1 MSCRELRSIGSYL
14 HNMLEQR
21 VGKWKQRATYGL
33 DSEVWSSAQSRQVP
47 KQEQLEGFEG
57 SDRLEISYDTC
68 WKSLKLW
75 KYWQY
80 CWAELAYLFLE
91 LWMSIELADG
101 FSLFLELSSGS
112 IN

>member
-1 MSCRELRSIGSYL
+1 
-14 HNMLEQR
+14 MLEQR
-21 VGKWKQRATYGL
+21 VGWWKQRATYRL

-47 KQEQLEGFEG
+47 KQKRLEGFEG
-57 SDRLEISYDTC
+57 SDRLEISYHTC

>member
-1 MSCRELRSIGSYL
+1 VGWW
-14 HNMLEQR
+14 EQR
-21 VGKWKQRATYGL
+21 ASYGL

-80 CWAELAYLFLE
+80 CWAVLAYMFLE
-91 LWMSIELADG
+91 LWMSIEVASG
-101 FSLFLELSSGS
+101 FYSEMELSGGL
-112 IN
+112 IY

>member
-21 VGKWKQRATYGL
+21 VGKWKQRATYEL

-47 KQEQLEGFEG
+47 KQGQLEGFEG

-80 CWAELAYLFLE
+80 CWAVLAYMFLE
-91 LWMSIELADG
+91 LWMSIEVASG
-101 FSLFLELSSGS
+101 FYSEMELSGGL
-112 IN
+112 IY